1 MVLHGA
7 AKGAAG
13 PRTKAE
19 YVVRVGR
26 TSIDIHVPFVMFIS
40 ISASI
45 MIAPAHTVS
54 HVVERLSGRDEPVAS
69 LASSATMSLSSAHD
83 NVIVFTP
90 STSKPHTSEGGV
102 RLQVLAVG
110 RTWLCVRRG
119 AATGVVSC
127 DSCPPLAA
135 PTVRPQHGTRVRG
148 VTVLLVLTTMNTK
161 HAPASPALLYCT
173 LLRTVLSRPSSA
185 LVPAVA

>member
-1 MVLHGA
+1 MVLHRA

-26 TSIDIHVPFVMFIS
+26 TSIDMHVPFVMFIS

-54 HVVERLSGRDEPVAS
+54 HAMEGLSGRDESVAS
-69 LASSATMSLSSAHD
+69 LASSATMSSAHD

-102 RLQVLAVG
+102 MLQVLAVG

-135 PTVRPQHGTRVRG
+135 AIVRPQHGTWG
-148 VTVLLVLTTMNTK
+148 D
-161 HAPASPALLYCT
+161 
-173 LLRTVLSRPSSA
+173 SA
-185 LVPAVA
+185 DFNNYEY

>member
-1 MVLHGA
+1 MLHGA

-26 TSIDIHVPFVMFIS
+26 TSIDMHVPFVMFIS

-54 HVVERLSGRDEPVAS
+54 HAMEGLSGRDESVAS
-69 LASSATMSLSSAHD
+69 LASSATMSSAHD

-90 STSKPHTSEGGV
+90 SISKPHTSEGGV
-102 RLQVLAVG
+102 MLQGLAVG
-110 RTWLCVRRG
+110 RTWLCVGRG

-127 DSCPPLAA
+127 DSCPLLAA
-135 PTVRPQHGTRVRG
+135 ATVRVRG
-148 VTVLLVLTTMNTK
+148 VTVLVLTTMNTK
-161 HAPASPALLYCT
+161 HAPASPAHCT
-173 LLRTVLSRPSSA
+173 LLRTVVSRHKSA
-185 LVPAVA
+185 LVPAVT

>member
-1 MVLHGA
+1 MVLHRA

-69 LASSATMSLSSAHD
+69 LASSATVSSAHD
-83 NVIVFTP
+83 NVVVFTP

-102 RLQVLAVG
+102 MLQLQVLAVG
-110 RTWLCVRRG
+110 RTWLCVGRG

-127 DSCPPLAA
+127 DSCPPIAA
-135 PTVRPQHGTRVRG
+135 WYVG
-148 VTVLLVLTTMNTK
+148 
-161 HAPASPALLYCT
+161 
-173 LLRTVLSRPSSA
+173 
-185 LVPAVA
+185 